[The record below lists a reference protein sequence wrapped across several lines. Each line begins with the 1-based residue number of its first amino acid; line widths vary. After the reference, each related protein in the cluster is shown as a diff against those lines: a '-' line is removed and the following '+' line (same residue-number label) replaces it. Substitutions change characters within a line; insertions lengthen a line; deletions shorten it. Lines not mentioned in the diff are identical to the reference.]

1 MTGLMPIYIVWN
13 VAMLQNV
20 NRILFYSVY
29 MCIVDHHHH
38 HYYHQHELYYSSVYW
53 ILYGRHT
60 TPWMQLNNY
69 NIHTYELPLYMG
81 V

>member
-1 MTGLMPIYIVWN
+1 MTGLTPIYIVWN

-38 HYYHQHELYYSSVYW
+38 HYYHQHELYYSSVSW

-60 TPWMQLNNY
+60 MPWMQLNNY